1 MKFALLTNAS
11 FGVDY
16 RHPMPFN
23 GAPLKN
29 ADCML
34 ISSVV
39 LSANRLSFDAQIKNL
54 LDKLIQCFDSSLNAK
69 VLMPI
74 SPYFVLEI
82 VDILLHKLYDQVKI
96 VLMAE
101 SA

>member
-1 MKFALLTNAS
+1 MKLALITNAS

-23 GAPLKN
+23 GSLLKN
-29 ADCML
+29 AQCMF

-39 LSANRLSFDAQIKNL
+39 VNDKRPKFDNQIANL
-54 LDKLIQCFDSSLNAK
+54 LDKLIKCLQSNMNSK

-74 SPYFVLEI
+74 QPHFILEI
-82 VDILLHKLYDQVKI
+82 VDILLHKLD
-96 VLMAE
+96 
-101 SA
+101 